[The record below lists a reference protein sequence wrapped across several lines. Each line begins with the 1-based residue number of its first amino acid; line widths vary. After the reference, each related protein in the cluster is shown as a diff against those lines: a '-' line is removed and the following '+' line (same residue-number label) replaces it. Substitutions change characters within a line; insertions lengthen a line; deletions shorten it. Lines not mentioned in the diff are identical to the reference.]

1 MNKQI
6 EIEKIKIA
14 LNYLVKERMNSRGY
28 LDGVSLKEQ
37 RGRYKEKMITNMY
50 IVGDDVY
57 ILTDNYK
64 FKKPLTQVKNII
76 DIFYEEV

>member
-50 IVGDDVY
+50 IVSDDVY

-64 FKKPLTQVKNII
+64 FKKPITQVKNII
-76 DIFYEEV
+76 DIFYEKV

>member
-76 DIFYEEV
+76 DIFYEKV

>member
-64 FKKPLTQVKNII
+64 YKKPLTQVKNII
-76 DIFYEEV
+76 DIFYEKV